1 MLQENNDLI
10 QNIIADHYRQNGGI
24 FGDKDLPAIQRE
36 LKLMHNIDISDR
48 VLDRRIKDYMG
59 SLFSG
64 SGGRAQ

>member
-10 QNIIADHYRQNGGI
+10 QNIIADHYRQNGGL
-24 FGDKDLPAIQRE
+24 FGEKDLSAIQRE
-36 LKLMHNIDISDR
+36 LKLMHNIDIGDR
-48 VLDRRIKDYMG
+48 VLDRRIKDYMC

>member
-10 QNIIADHYRQNGGI
+10 QNIIADHYRQNGGL
-24 FGDKDLPAIQRE
+24 FGDKDLSAIQRE
-36 LKLMHNIDISDR
+36 LKLMHNIDIVDR

>member
-10 QNIIADHYRQNGGI
+10 QNIIADHYRQNGGL
-24 FGDKDLPAIQRE
+24 FGEKDLSAIQRE
-36 LKLMHNIDISDR
+36 LKLMHNIDIGDR

>member
-1 MLQENNDLI
+1 MAQETHDLI
-10 QNIIADHYRQNGGI
+10 QNIITDHYRQNGGL
-24 FGDKDLPAIQRE
+24 FGEKDLPAIQRE

>member
-10 QNIIADHYRQNGGI
+10 QNIIADHYRQNGGL
-24 FGDKDLPAIQRE
+24 FGEKDLSAIQRE
-36 LKLMHNIDISDR
+36 LKLMHNIDIGDR

-64 SGGRAQ
+64 RGGRA

>member
-24 FGDKDLPAIQRE
+24 FGDKDLSAIQRE
-36 LKLMHNIDISDR
+36 LKLMHNIDIGDR
-48 VLDRRIKDYMG
+48 VLDRRINDYMG

>member
-1 MLQENNDLI
+1 MAQETNDLI
-10 QNIIADHYRQNGGI
+10 QNTIADYYRQNGGI

-48 VLDRRIKDYMG
+48 GLDARIKDYMS

-64 SGGRAQ
+64 RGGRA

>member
-24 FGDKDLPAIQRE
+24 FGDKDLIAIQRE
-36 LKLMHNIDISDR
+36 LKLMHNIDLADR
-48 VLDRRIKDYMG
+48 ALDRRIKDYMG

-64 SGGRAQ
+64 RGGRA

>member
-1 MLQENNDLI
+1 MAQETHDLI
-10 QNIIADHYRQNGGI
+10 QNTIADHYRQNGGL
-24 FGDKDLPAIQRE
+24 FGEKDLPAIQRE

-64 SGGRAQ
+64 RGGRS